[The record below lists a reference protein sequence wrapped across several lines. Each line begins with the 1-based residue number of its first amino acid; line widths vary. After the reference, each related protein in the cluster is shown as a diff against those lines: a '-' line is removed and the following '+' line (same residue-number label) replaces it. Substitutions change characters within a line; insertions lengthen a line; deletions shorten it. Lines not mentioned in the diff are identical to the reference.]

1 MTVPLE
7 RRAARV
13 LLVDPAGRIL
23 LQHCCDPAAPDAGSW
38 WNTTGG
44 GIDEG
49 ETPEQA
55 AVRELVEETGLRVAA
70 AELGEV
76 VHRRLTRFD
85 FGGSS
90 YAQSEDYFL
99 LRTDAFEA
107 APTAHSD
114 LELVAVLGMRWW
126 TLDEL
131 RGTVERVY
139 PEELVD
145 VLERLAVPGRLP
157 LRDGPGR

>member
-13 LLVDPAGRIL
+13 LLVDDDGRIL

-44 GIDEG
+44 GIDDG

-55 AVRELVEETGLRVAA
+55 AVRELAEETGLRVGAG
-70 AELGEV
+70 ELGPV
-76 VHRRLTRFD
+76 VHQRLTRFD
-85 FGGSS
+85 FGGAS
-90 YAQSEDYFL
+90 YAQNEDYFL
-99 LRTDAFEA
+99 LRTTAFEA
-107 APTAHSD
+107 VPTAHSD

-131 RGTVERVY
+131 RSTGERVY

-145 VLERLAVPGRLP
+145 VLERLG
-157 LRDGPGR
+157 G